1 MSEPPLLEVSNLTRH
16 YDVGGGFLR
25 GRPSGQIRAVDGV
38 SFAIARG
45 ETLALVGES
54 GCGKSTL
61 ARLVLRLID
70 PTAGRIRFEGE
81 DVTTLGGDRLRR
93 LRRRM
98 QMVFQD
104 PFGSL
109 NPRMTVSEILE
120 EPLLVHGI
128 GDRPARRAR
137 VTELLGLVGLA
148 GYHAERRP
156 QEFSGGQRQR
166 IGIARALAVQPSLIV
181 CDEPVSALDVS
192 IQAQVV
198 NLLQDLQARF
208 GLAYL
213 FIAHDMAVVRHVADR
228 VAVMYLGR
236 ILEVAPADRL
246 FAASRHPYTRAL
258 LAAVPRV
265 NAEGAA
271 SRDLQDGDVPSPMA
285 VPSGCRFHPRCRF
298 ATERCIREE
307 PQLVE
312 ALPGHLAACHHA
324 AELPPLEPLC
334 DRQVEGR
341 GAVRVAMFAR
351 RRGQL

>member
-1 MSEPPLLEVSNLTRH
+1 MGELSAPAGAAPLLAVRDLTVRF
-16 YDVGGGFLR
+16 GA
-25 GRPSGQIRAVDGV
+25 GRDTVVAVDGA
-38 SFAIARG
+38 SLELRAG
-45 ETLALVGES
+45 ESLGLVGES
-54 GCGKSTL
+54 GSGKST
-61 ARLVLRLID
+61 VLRAVCGLAPIASGSVHVD
-70 PTAGRIRFEGE
+70 GVPLAALDARTRA
-81 DVTTLGGDRLRR
+81 
-93 LRRRM
+93 RRM